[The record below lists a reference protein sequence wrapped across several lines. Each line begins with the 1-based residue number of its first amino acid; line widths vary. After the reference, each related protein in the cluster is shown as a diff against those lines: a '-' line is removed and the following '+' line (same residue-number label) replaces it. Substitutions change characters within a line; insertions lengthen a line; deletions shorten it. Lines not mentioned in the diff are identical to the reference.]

1 MLKLWTVNATCRSDM
16 LNVQLILFPYFSRV
30 ITFPC
35 LLITMSFV
43 FKYPGAFQNP
53 KATSSTLSI
62 QVLPVRSLKVQS
74 NVMFP
79 CFFPITGWLG
89 PETILGRCCWCD
101 AGQLKRIK
109 RRLNH
114 QLSLLHTIE
123 QTYHPVEVLMERFTF
138 ARSWVRDQR
147 QKFYSIRDKKS
158 AKYSFQTSRCLRP

>member
-1 MLKLWTVNATCRSDM
+1 MNRKCDLQKRHVECAAYFVPVLLSGHY
-16 LNVQLILFPYFSRV
+16 FPMFANNHE
-30 ITFPC
+30 FC
-35 LLITMSFV
+35 LQI
-43 FKYPGAFQNP
+43 YPGAFQNP

-62 QVLPVRSLKVQS
+62 QVLPGSSLKVQS

-79 CFFPITGWLG
+79 CLFPITGWLG
-89 PETILGRCCWCD
+89 PETILGRCWWCD